1 MRAFLLKCLK
11 RAIFCSLSFGEIID
25 QSGAQSHIDEATT
38 TSILSEKKFF
48 FVLWNIIM
56 DIDDTAFIMLFES

>member
-1 MRAFLLKCLK
+1 MRVFLLKCLK

-48 FVLWNIIM
+48 FCYEILLWI
-56 DIDDTAFIMLFES
+56 